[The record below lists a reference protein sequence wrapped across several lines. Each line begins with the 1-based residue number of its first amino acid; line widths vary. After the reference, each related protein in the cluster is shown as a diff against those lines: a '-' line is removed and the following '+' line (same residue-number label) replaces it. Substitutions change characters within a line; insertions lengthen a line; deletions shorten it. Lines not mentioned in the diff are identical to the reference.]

1 MCLFGHFKCSV
12 SVRAWVNICSASHF
26 SPHPPT
32 NWQPL
37 SSSSNTRQTSNIR
50 DLQIFSQKKTP
61 FSCQSVCHCHC
72 IDWSSNTKQKNQTK
86 KWRTKARN
94 SLWTTRFWDCIKIS
108 FRVLQ
113 KFYANDLTP
122 NCPVMSH
129 PLLDESLSQL
139 TRKTYV
145 YICGFMPAGDNNR
158 PNLMASPYLGLRH
171 PVLWKGHQCQRKNE
185 KFSDN
190 FSLRCNCSCA
200 GVKPLSKRRG
210 RVLSWSWRWLKLSQT
225 DISWPFLQI
234 AVGSMSVSMGQWLAT
249 SSVPMGFS
257 GTIILTPVTSHGIL
271 NVILEVPK
279 TTCTQRHVCIC
290 YGS

>member
-1 MCLFGHFKCSV
+1 MLYLKIP
-12 SVRAWVNICSASHF
+12 N
-26 SPHPPT
+26 
-32 NWQPL
+32 
-37 SSSSNTRQTSNIR
+37 
-50 DLQIFSQKKTP
+50 KK
-61 FSCQSVCHCHC
+61 
-72 IDWSSNTKQKNQTK
+72 WTKQRNGLCPTGTFKTGDRAKLVLGLHKNIICV
-86 KWRTKARN
+86 
-94 SLWTTRFWDCIKIS
+94 LHLI
-108 FRVLQ
+108 VLQ
-113 KFYANDLTP
+113 
-122 NCPVMSH
+122 CPLRGGRI
-129 PLLDESLSQL
+129 PCTIEKKDG
-139 TRKTYV
+139 
-145 YICGFMPAGDNNR
+145 YICWFMPAGDNNK

-190 FSLRCNCSCA
+190 FSLRCNCGCA

-210 RVLSWSWRWLKLSQT
+210 GVLSWSWRWLKLSQT